1 MHRAML
7 NRPGWSAILALL
19 LFLGSGCFQRT
30 GNHEPTNG
38 GLVDANAW
46 LLPPIPTPRLDGLLD
61 SGEWVAA
68 LHVPGAFEI
77 ASGSDVDGNYSFDA
91 WFGQE
96 KNYLYVAV
104 RIGPMGENPH
114 SNETTGW
121 PERVAVLATTST
133 ANELDPTSPH
143 VMGMNHGRWGGTSIV
158 EGTWSNG
165 GWQGW
170 GHDPDLMPGDFDNDR
185 MQAIE
190 GNWCNSGFL
199 GEDYFWEFAF
209 QRSSPDEEEWPW
221 ADLNKPPSFRLAL
234 SFDRTGPDVPY
245 ENTTIEGP
253 YYDVAPAPGYS
264 PEAANS
270 PAEWWTFRFR

>member
-1 MHRAML
+1 MRAGGPTM
-7 NRPGWSAILALL
+7 ATLL
-19 LFLGSGCFQRT
+19 LVLVAGCGFPRGADAPPGS
-30 GNHEPTNG
+30 EP
-38 GLVDANAW
+38 VVSSAW
-46 LLPPIPTPRLDGLLD
+46 MVPPIPAPRLDGLVD
-61 SGEWVAA
+61 SAEWAAA
-68 LHVPGAFEI
+68 LHVPGTFQI
-77 ASGSDVDGNYSFDA
+77 GSGSDADGNYSFDA
-91 WFGQE
+91 LFGQAN
-96 KNYLYVAV
+96 NYLYVAV
-104 RIGPMGENPH
+104 RVGPMGENPH

-121 PERVAVLATTST
+121 PERLAVLATTST
-133 ANELDPTSPH
+133 ANDLDSRSPH
-143 VMGMNHGRWGGTSIV
+143 VMGLNYGPRGGTTIL
-158 EGTWSNG
+158 EGTWSTG

-170 GHDPDLMPGDFDNDR
+170 GHDPDLMPGDFDNER

-264 PEAANS
+264 PEAVSS